1 MPTGAA
7 PNPLTSL
14 FPFLIIIVIFYVL
27 IIRPQNKKLK
37 EQKKMLAEL
46 KKGDEVVTSSG
57 IHGAVANIR
66 GNLVDVKVSEEVK
79 ITFSKEAI
87 SYVKKPQDLEQENKV
102 EVIK

>member
-7 PNPLTSL
+7 SNPLTSL
-14 FPFLIIIVIFYVL
+14 FPFLIIVVIFYVL
-27 IIRPQNKKLK
+27 VIRPQNKKLK

-46 KKGDEVVTSSG
+46 KKGDAVVTTGG
-57 IHGAVANIR
+57 IHGTVVAIR
-66 GNLVDVKVSEEVK
+66 GHLVDIKVSEEVK
-79 ITFSKEAI
+79 ITFSKEVI